1 MAMENNVQKLK
12 DIIEEH
18 HHWPC
23 RYLFKFIVPVQKKEQ
38 ILGLFEPKDD
48 ISLKKSRNGR
58 YVSISARCLINCS
71 EEVLLVYQA
80 AARIKG
86 VISL

>member
-1 MAMENNVQKLK
+1 MDNDVQRFK

-23 RYLFKFIVPVQKKEQ
+23 QYLFKFIVPVQKKEQ
-38 ILGLFEPKDD
+38 VLGLFESKDE
-48 ISLKKSRNGR
+48 ISQKKSRNGR